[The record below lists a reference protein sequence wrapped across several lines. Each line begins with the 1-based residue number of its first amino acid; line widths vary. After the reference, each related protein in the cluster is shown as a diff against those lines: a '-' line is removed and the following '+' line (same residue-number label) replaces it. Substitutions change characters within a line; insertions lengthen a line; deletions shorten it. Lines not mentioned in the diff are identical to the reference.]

1 MRGLPEDISNA
12 IECISGLNSIKEY
25 VLIGGTARALQTG
38 HRLSEDLDFCKWPL
52 PGKSEIDWPRIREE
66 LLSVFNSVQPDILG
80 FDQVNF
86 YADNIKL
93 SFYANH
99 IYKSPVLNNK
109 RFKNNLFLADIET
122 IGVLKLE
129 VMLRR
134 SNFRDY
140 YDLYSVLKEG
150 LQIKPLV
157 NRAVQYSNHIL
168 KTKDILNFISN
179 GNNYKKESQFD
190 LLKPKYQVSEIEI
203 EKYIKQI
210 IKKEY
215 LN

>member
-25 VLIGGTARALQTG
+25 VLIGGTALALQTG

-99 IYKSPVLNNK
+99 SYKSPVLNNK